1 MCLELLCNIF
11 FFCAINNRFVW
22 VLPLLLPV
30 TSWSDSSLLLL
41 MSEVDETGSQCKG
54 SGAAQ
59 PHRNTDIWILWSWE
73 YLPEK
78 RQGPLSSMVHCRRTR
93 TVNHEFTVIYWVF
106 LLLFTQIKRAICPE
120 VFPQGPPCPF
130 LIAQNC
136 FLNFF
141 IPFKSSLN
149 SPLSFLQFLSLAS
162 VPFFPT
168 FSVILSASVLWP
180 AFPIFNDFFTFFFFI
195 SGT

>member
-41 MSEVDETGSQCKG
+41 MSEVDETGSQRKG

-93 TVNHEFTVIYWVF
+93 TVNHEFTVIYWF
-106 LLLFTQIKRAICPE
+106 FYYYSRRSKE
-120 VFPQGPPCPF
+120 PF
-130 LIAQNC
+130 VLR
-136 FLNFF
+136 
-141 IPFKSSLN
+141 SSPRGL
-149 SPLSFLQFLSLAS
+149 PVLS
-162 VPFFPT
+162 
-168 FSVILSASVLWP
+168 W
-180 AFPIFNDFFTFFFFI
+180 
-195 SGT
+195 